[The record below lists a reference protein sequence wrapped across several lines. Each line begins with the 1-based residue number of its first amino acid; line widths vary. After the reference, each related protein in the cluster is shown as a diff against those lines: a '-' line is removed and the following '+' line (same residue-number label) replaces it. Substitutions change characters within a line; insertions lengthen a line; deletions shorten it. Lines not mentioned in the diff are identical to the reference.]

1 MASGK
6 NISDRGV
13 AVVQPGKPLSASPRN
28 EFSNIKRPQ
37 LSARRVPMSCNLLRI
52 GANCLLVLQSINLLA
67 AEQMK
72 FRRRSTEEAPC
83 RRSSG
88 DSNASGPRGRLW
100 AVSSTS
106 FDVQKDDSHTG
117 GVA

>member
-1 MASGK
+1 MACGK

-37 LSARRVPMSCNLLRI
+37 LSARRITNVVQFVA
-52 GANCLLVLQSINLLA
+52 ANCLLVLQSINLLA